1 MIQRSIPAEDGK
13 NDHQDDENDH
23 EDSENDNRGEPMR
36 AELDNNGDDRDTC
49 ETGHGLIL
57 AAA

>member
-1 MIQRSIPAEDGK
+1 MAKIAKVTDLTKLEGDP
-13 NDHQDDENDH
+13 
-23 EDSENDNRGEPMR
+23 
-36 AELDNNGDDRDTC
+36 GDDRDTC